1 MEIPSYQIQNVLK
14 VYSKQLTQGKILA
27 RNKAVGRNSTSADE
41 VKISDEGKR
50 ASIIEKVAANIVDRI
65 TSVGPKEKLEQKI
78 VGQIE
83 NEIGQKIDF
92 TTKKEKKFAF
102 TTIDEN
108 NKKVTKHLSVEDSNF
123 VIKRLTELA
132 RQVADNNMESKHD
145 KIS

>member
-27 RNKAVGRNSTSADE
+27 RNKAVGRNRTSADD
-41 VKISDEGKR
+41 VNISAEGKR

-78 VGQIE
+78 ATQVQ

-92 TTKKEKKFAF
+92 TMRKEEKFSF
-102 TTIDEN
+102 TAIDEN
-108 NKKVTKHLSVEDSNF
+108 NKKITKHLSVEDSNF
-123 VIKRLTELA
+123 VIRRLTELA
-132 RQVADNNMESKHD
+132 RQVADSNMES
-145 KIS
+145 

>member
-27 RNKAVGRNSTSADE
+27 RNKADGRNHTSADD
-41 VKISDEGKR
+41 VNISAEGKR

-65 TSVGPKEKLEQKI
+65 TSVGPKEKLDQKI
-78 VGQIE
+78 ATQVQ

-92 TTKKEKKFAF
+92 TMRKEEKFSF
-102 TTIDEN
+102 TAIDEN

-123 VIKRLTELA
+123 VIRRLTELA
-132 RQVADNNMESKHD
+132 RQVADNNMES
-145 KIS
+145 